1 MTAMTTLLDG
11 MEPEARQA
19 LLAHAHRVDIP
30 AGTRIFKERQR
41 ADRFWIIENGTVDL
55 DLHVPGHKAAVVDTL
70 GSGELLGWSWMVPP
84 YSWHLGAVTTHPVR
98 ALEFDAEAV
107 RKLCDEN
114 AAVGRCISTAVAA
127 VIARRL
133 DSARTRILD
142 LFAPHHSDMPL
153 AYAR

>member
-1 MTAMTTLLDG
+1 MNTLLDE
-11 MEPEARQA
+11 MEPEPREA

-41 ADRFWIIENGTVDL
+41 ADIENGTVDL
-55 DLHVPGHKAAVVDTL
+55 DLHVPGHKAAVIDTL
-70 GSGELLGWSWMVPP
+70 GSGDLLGWSWMVPP
-84 YSWHLGAVTTHPVR
+84 YARRLGAVTTHAVR

-114 AAVGRCISTAVAA
+114 PAMGRCISTAVAA
-127 VIARRL
+127 VIPRRL
-133 DSARTRILD
+133 DSSRTRILD
-142 LFAPHHSDMPL
+142 LFAPHHSNMPL

>member
-1 MTAMTTLLDG
+1 MTAMTTLLDE
-11 MEPEARQA
+11 MEPEARRA
-19 LLAHAHRVDIP
+19 LLAPAHRVDIP

-55 DLHVPGHKAAVVDTL
+55 DLHVPGHKATVVDTP
-70 GSGELLGWSWMVPP
+70 GSGGLLGCSWMVPP

-107 RKLCDEN
+107 RRLCDEN
-114 AAVGRCISTAVAA
+114 AVVGRCVSTAVAA